1 MPQISQAG
9 AIYASQFFWLAVVFL
24 LIYVGIGKAMVPRIE
39 ATIDD
44 RRARIQGDLAAAEAA
59 RIAARAGDEAYK
71 AELDRARATATKAVA
86 EAKAAADA
94 ERTSKLKVSDATIE
108 ARLQEATARIE
119 GAKRDA
125 LAGIEASTVEA
136 VEAIVA
142 KLSGATVDRAAAV
155 QQVRQELAHG

>member
-1 MPQISQAG
+1 MPQLSQIG

-24 LIYVGIGKAMVPRIE
+24 LIYFGIGKAMVPRIE

-59 RIAARAGDEAYK
+59 RHAARAGDEAYK
-71 AELDRARATATKAVA
+71 AELDAARSQAAKAVA
-86 EAKAAADA
+86 EAKVDADA
-94 ERTSKLKVSDATIE
+94 SRTTRLKASDAEMET
-108 ARLQEATARIE
+108 RLHEATARIDVS
-119 GAKRDA
+119 KRDA

-142 KLSGATVDRAAAV
+142 KLSGAAVDRAAA
-155 QQVRQELAHG
+155 QAQVRQELAHG